1 MYTQYDIDEAVCTSC
16 HHCRGWNEL
25 LVSSTNCVLSV
36 QEVDDAT
43 LLRKVETAIAS
54 NHSLQ
59 MLKVERIAPSI
70 IEAVLKGACRNSSLK
85 ELYIRVFT
93 RVQARHMAAAAAAA
107 ELRRVRP
114 QLKFDNF
121 L

>member
-59 MLKVERIAPSI
+59 MLKVEYIARSI

-85 ELYIRVFT
+85 ELDIRVFS
-93 RVQARHMAAAAAAA
+93 RDQAHFKAAA

-114 QLKFDNF
+114 QLKFVDTF

>member
-1 MYTQYDIDEAVCTSC
+1 MYTQYDIDEAVCMSC

-36 QEVDDAT
+36 QEVVDAT

-59 MLKVERIAPSI
+59 MLKAVDIANSI
-70 IEAVLKGACRNSSLK
+70 VEAVLKGACRNISLK
-85 ELYIRVFT
+85 ELAIWVFT
-93 RVQARHMAAAAAAA
+93 RGQERHMAATAA

-114 QLKFDNF
+114 QLKFDSS

>member
-16 HHCRGWNEL
+16 HHCRGWNEV

-36 QEVDDAT
+36 QEVDAT
-43 LLRKVETAIAS
+43 LLRRVETAIAS
-54 NHSLQ
+54 NIALQ
-59 MLKVERIAPSI
+59 MLKVVGIADSI
-70 IEAVLKGACRNSSLK
+70 VDAVLKGACRNSSLK
-85 ELYIRVFT
+85 ELYIPVYYDDR
-93 RVQARHMAAAAAAA
+93 AHLKAAAAAAA

-114 QLKFDNF
+114 QLKFDSP

>member
-1 MYTQYDIDEAVCTSC
+1 MYTQYDIDEAVYTSC

-59 MLKVERIAPSI
+59 MLKVVYIANSI

-85 ELYIRVFT
+85 ELDIPMFT
-93 RVQARHMAAAAAAA
+93 RDQVRHMADAA

-114 QLKFDNF
+114 QLKFDSS

>member
-43 LLRKVETAIAS
+43 LLRKVETAIAG

-59 MLKVERIAPSI
+59 MLKVVDIANSI
-70 IEAVLKGACRNSSLK
+70 VDAVLKGACRNSSLK
-85 ELYIRVFT
+85 ELDIPIFT
-93 RVQARHMAAAAAAA
+93 RDQERHKAAAA

-114 QLKFDNF
+114 QLKFDISY
-121 L
+121 

>member
-59 MLKVERIAPSI
+59 MLKVKRIANFI
-70 IEAVLKGACRNSSLK
+70 VEAILKGACRNSSLK
-85 ELYIRVFT
+85 ELYIPVLT
-93 RVQARHMAAAAAAA
+93 HGQARHMAAAAA

-114 QLKFDNF
+114 QLKFDRF

>member
-36 QEVDDAT
+36 QEVDAT

-59 MLKVERIAPSI
+59 MLKVVYIADSI

-85 ELYIRVFT
+85 ELDILVFT
-93 RVQARHMAAAAAAA
+93 LDQARHMAAAAD

-114 QLKFDNF
+114 QLKFDRF

>member
-16 HHCRGWNEL
+16 HHCRGRNEL

-59 MLKVERIAPSI
+59 MLKMKHIANSI
-70 IEAVLKGACRNSSLK
+70 IEAVLKGACRNISLK
-85 ELYIRVFT
+85 ELHVLVLVPDT
-93 RVQARHMAAAAAAA
+93 AHLKAAA
-107 ELRRVRP
+107 ELQRVRP
-114 QLKFDNF
+114 QLNF
-121 L
+121 TL

>member
-59 MLKVERIAPSI
+59 MLKVVWIANSI
-70 IEAVLKGACRNSSLK
+70 VDAVLKGACRNSSLK
-85 ELYIRVFT
+85 ELYIMVHYGD
-93 RVQARHMAAAAAAA
+93 QAHLKAAAD
-107 ELRRVRP
+107 ELWRVRP
-114 QLKFDNF
+114 QLNF
-121 L
+121 LFS

>member
-59 MLKVERIAPSI
+59 MLRAKWIADSI
-70 IEAVLKGACRNSSLK
+70 VEAVLKGACRNISLK
-85 ELYIRVFT
+85 ELAIRVFT
-93 RVQARHMAAAAAAA
+93 HDQEHLKPTAA

-114 QLKFDNF
+114 QLKFYSPF
-121 L
+121 

>member
-1 MYTQYDIDEAVCTSC
+1 M
-16 HHCRGWNEL
+16 
-25 LVSSTNCVLSV
+25 
-36 QEVDDAT
+36 DDAT

-59 MLKVERIAPSI
+59 MLKVVGIADSI
-70 IEAVLKGACRNSSLK
+70 VEAVLKGACRNSSLK

-93 RVQARHMAAAAAAA
+93 HGQERYKAAAA

-114 QLKFDNF
+114 RLKFDSS

>member
-16 HHCRGWNEL
+16 HCRGWNEL

-59 MLKVERIAPSI
+59 MLKVEWIANSI

-85 ELYIRVFT
+85 ELDIPIFT
-93 RVQARHMAAAAAAA
+93 RDQERHMADAAA
-107 ELRRVRP
+107 ELRQVRP
-114 QLKFDNF
+114 QLKFDTS